1 MNITHIFGFFFIPIK
16 FIRLNWFNINSTI
29 IDQFDIINL
38 NNEDIYFRK
47 IETDD
52 NNLDDSSVF

>member
-16 FIRLNWFNINSTI
+16 FIRFNWFHINSTI

-47 IETDD
+47 IKTDD
-52 NNLDDSSVF
+52 NNLDDSSIF